1 MAGMDGIKYKRNEMQ
16 LYPGDQILLYTDGVT
31 EATNVNQKLYGEER
45 LIKFLNKNN
54 DTNPKNI
61 CNKIKE
67 DVDKFVG
74 EAPQFDDITLL
85 ALNLKCIRSDTYVIV
100 NLNKEAINVVNE
112 FAEKII
118 QKLET
123 VPKIAN
129 KINIIIDEIYS
140 NIINYSKANLLKISY
155 VIENGQISLIF
166 VDDGDLYNPLE
177 NEDPDINLSAEE
189 RDIGGLGIFMVKKLA
204 QSVEYKYEDDKNILK
219 VVISIY

>member
-1 MAGMDGIKYKRNEMQ
+1 MQ

-140 NIINYSKANLLKISY
+140 NIINYSKANLLEISY
-155 VIENGQISLIF
+155 VIENGKISLIF
-166 VDDGDLYNPLE
+166 MDDGAFYNPLE

-204 QSVEYKYEDDKNILK
+204 QNVEYKYEDNKNILK